1 MKQNKKDVLFVLRLP
16 AIPLFIGIL
25 KGDISMYSC
34 KASVMFLGAKKRNF
48 QDTEMYSIDVYS
60 DGDVD
65 SFFVA
70 SNNPIVPEV
79 LKLKPTQQISIDL
92 QWNKTKDGWKH
103 RLVGL
108 RAI

>member
-1 MKQNKKDVLFVLRLP
+1 
-16 AIPLFIGIL
+16 
-25 KGDISMYSC
+25 MYSC

-48 QDTEMYSIDVYS
+48 QDTEMYSVDVYS

-65 SFFVA
+65 SFFIA

-79 LKLKPTQQISIDL
+79 LKIKPTQQISIDI

-108 RAI
+108 RTI